1 MVTNIKE
8 FLLTTVHKINKI
20 IHIREILDKKSEIIT
35 QKQVTVF
42 AKIITINDLKQ
53 FYLAKLQGYLKEEL
67 EEGIKEKL
75 DDIKS
80 VLFELHEG
88 YASLQRHLGLLR
100 GFRRVSLLRRIKFY
114 LCFFISNYVQMI
126 LSFGLMSWVI

>member
-8 FLLTTVHKINKI
+8 FLITTIHKIHNI
-20 IHIREILDKKSEIIT
+20 INIGGILDNKSGIIT
-35 QKQVTVF
+35 QKQVAVF

-67 EEGIKEKL
+67 EDGIKEKL
-75 DDIKS
+75 DDLKG

-88 YASLQRHLGLLR
+88 YFSLHRHLGLLR
-100 GFRRVSLLRRIKFY
+100 GFKRVDLLLKNIVY
-114 LCFFISNYVQMI
+114 LNF
-126 LSFGLMSWVI
+126 L